1 MSRADYHKRGGE
13 QIKADHKRTEEI
25 ERQLAE
31 SVERWTKLDEK
42 AAKHR

>member
-1 MSRADYHKRGGE
+1 MIRADYHKRGGE
-13 QIKADHKRTEEI
+13 QIKADRKRTEEI

-31 SVERWTKLDEK
+31 RFERWTKLDEK